1 MTAVLL
7 RGATLIDGT
16 GAPPRPA
23 DILVRGDRIAGLG
36 SIDHAEAGEVLDAS
50 GLVAAPGFVDTHVH
64 GDMSLFA
71 DPIHASVLKQGVTTV
86 ILGQDGL
93 SYAPLGPANLD
104 LFRRYLVGLNG
115 NPQLEEVWSS
125 VAEYRRRLDGRVAV
139 NTAYAFPHAA
149 LRLETVGFRDVP
161 LDDAMLRRARALLE
175 RGFEE
180 GAVAFSTGLSYFP
193 NAYSD
198 TREMV
203 AFCRAAAEA
212 RRPYVTHL
220 RTVFETPQAD
230 WLLAGLAEALEIGR
244 RSGVAVHVSHFGPKP
259 WRYESP
265 DVLMAPVDRAKEEG
279 GDVTL
284 ELYPYPAGNTFAL
297 IYLPPFAHEGGP
309 DALLARIRSGERRAE
324 MLAGIEANTIQPH
337 GATLAHLPGG
347 RNRRYLGRTI
357 DEVARDRGVSVPEA
371 VLQLLDEEELAVGC
385 RDAVP
390 PMADGWARFDAEL
403 MHLLARGDYMIGS
416 DAIPVAEFPHP
427 RTYGA
432 FPRVLRVG
440 RESARLSLPRLVH
453 LMTGLPAARF
463 GLEGRGR
470 IAPGAFA
477 DLVLFDAD
485 QVADRSTYDDPR
497 RDPVGVRHVMVNG
510 EWALRDGEPTGRR
523 PGRSVP

>member
-309 DALLARIRSGERRAE
+309 DALLAVEQAAVLTTGPAVARATARRH
-324 MLAGIEANTIQPH
+324 MK
-337 GATLAHLPGG
+337 
-347 RNRRYLGRTI
+347 RYL
-357 DEVARDRGVSVPEA
+357 
-371 VLQLLDEEELAVGC
+371 ELENYANNL
-385 RDAVP
+385 RRL
-390 PMADGWARFDAEL
+390 GWKDTDIAN
-403 MHLLARGDYMIGS
+403 GGS
-416 DAIPVAEFPHP
+416 DALVDAVVAWGDAAAIRRRVDEHHRRGADHVCIQVI
-427 RTYGA
+427 RTDIA
-432 FPRVLRVG
+432 
-440 RESARLSLPRLVH
+440 A
-453 LMTGLPAARF
+453 PAA
-463 GLEGRGR
+463 LEWRTL
-470 IAPGAFA
+470 AP
-477 DLVLFDAD
+477 VLLA
-485 QVADRSTYDDPR
+485 A
-497 RDPVGVRHVMVNG
+497 G
-510 EWALRDGEPTGRR
+510 
-523 PGRSVP
+523 